1 MNFQVSCDAA
11 MGRKE
16 GKFGVSSFI
25 CLPGRVCFVWRSLV
39 FAGIRD
45 AFSLFTRCP
54 CAGRQLLSLPR
65 QRK

>member
-1 MNFQVSCDAA
+1 MQRWVEKKGNSGLA
-11 MGRKE
+11 
-16 GKFGVSSFI
+16 
-25 CLPGRVCFVWRSLV
+25 RVFAFTGGCWLSLV

-54 CAGRQLLSLPR
+54 CAGRQLLSLQR